1 MKHPESASMSFGM
14 HLEELRKR
22 IFFSVMAFLGVT
34 VLTIIDQGFYM
45 NWILLPHL
53 NTMQELNQPA
63 KIQVLHYEES
73 FFCHLKVS
81 VIASLILTI
90 PFIFYQMWLF
100 VAAGLYESEKQYFRL
115 FFPFILLFFV
125 AGILFGYCI
134 LIPLALKFLG
144 SYGENIQI
152 GFTLSSYLS
161 LFFVLTF
168 VSGIVFQLPLLML
181 FSVKVNLVKSSYY
194 LENWRYAVLIIFIL
208 AAILTPPD
216 VVTQLLLA
224 LPMLFLYCCGIFL
237 CRTSERIQEI
247 KQFFSIS

>member
-1 MKHPESASMSFGM
+1 MQDLFYNNMTFGM

-22 IFFSVMAFLGVT
+22 ILYCLMAFFGVT
-34 VLTIIDQGFYM
+34 ILTIIDQSFYM
-45 NWILLPHL
+45 GLILLPHL

-63 KIQVLHYEES
+63 TIQVLHYEES

-81 VIASLILTI
+81 IIASLILTI

-100 VAAGLYESEKQYFRL
+100 ISTGLYESEKRYFGV
-115 FFPFILLFFV
+115 FFPFILLFFLT
-125 AGILFGYCI
+125 GILFGYFI

-144 SYGENIQI
+144 GYGENIQI

-168 VSGIVFQLPLLML
+168 VSGIIFQLPLLML
-181 FSVKVNLVKSSYY
+181 FSIKIGILKSNYY

-208 AAILTPPD
+208 AAVLTPPD

-224 LPMLFLYCCGIFL
+224 IPMLFLYFCGIFL

-247 KQFFSIS
+247 QNFFYQK